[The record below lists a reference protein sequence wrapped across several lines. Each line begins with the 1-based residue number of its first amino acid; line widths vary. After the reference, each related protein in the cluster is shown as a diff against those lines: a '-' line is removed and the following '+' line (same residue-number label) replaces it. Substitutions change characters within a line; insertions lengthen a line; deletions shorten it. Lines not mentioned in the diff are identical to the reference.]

1 MADDAELDN
10 MVFPTSE
17 WQTFADVSWY
27 SDAVNEFTLTT
38 EAQLAGLSKL
48 VKEGNSFLG
57 KTISLGNDLDLGE
70 HLWTAIGYTYR
81 TPFFG
86 NFDGKHHTIKNLKVY
101 RGDNGDFLGLFGY
114 YASGNLKDLTIDG
127 GMVRG
132 KDTAGVLVGNF
143 TSGATMSNCHIK
155 NGKLLGVYD
164 PNYTTSAFNVGL
176 LCGSV
181 TSSSVVDYCSAEGVI
196 KGFQQVGGLVGSPWN
211 KAVIKNSYFKGKV
224 IGAYFVGG
232 FYGGLQV
239 GKIKNSYSVS
249 TVDGASGTVGG
260 FVGSIGGGG
269 ILENA
274 HFNKTVAPMSG
285 YGDAPAPGVGLMGH
299 TTEAMKVQSFL
310 DLLNNNRTPEKWKF
324 ESGVN
329 EGYPVIYDAATMG
342 VSEIKKPDQVS
353 IYPTVAKDK
362 LYLSDKAQT
371 YTYQVLDV
379 TGRVLK
385 SGKTNASVEVGDLN
399 RGVYLLKLENG
410 QGYTV
415 HKFMKD

>member
-1 MADDAELDN
+1 M
-10 MVFPTSE
+10 
-17 WQTFADVSWY
+17 
-27 SDAVNEFTLTT
+27 
-38 EAQLAGLSKL
+38 
-48 VKEGNSFLG
+48 
-57 KTISLGNDLDLGE
+57 
-70 HLWTAIGYTYR
+70 
-81 TPFFG
+81 
-86 NFDGKHHTIKNLKVY
+86 
-101 RGDNGDFLGLFGY
+101 
-114 YASGNLKDLTIDG
+114 
-127 GMVRG
+127 
-132 KDTAGVLVGNF
+132 
-143 TSGATMSNCHIK
+143 
-155 NGKLLGVYD
+155 
-164 PNYTTSAFNVGL
+164 
-176 LCGSV
+176 
-181 TSSSVVDYCSAEGVI
+181 
-196 KGFQQVGGLVGSPWN
+196 
-211 KAVIKNSYFKGKV
+211 
-224 IGAYFVGG
+224 
-232 FYGGLQV
+232 
-239 GKIKNSYSVS
+239 
-249 TVDGASGTVGG
+249 
-260 FVGSIGGGG
+260 GSIGGGG